1 MLGSVLMM
9 ICKSKVVSE
18 GLVLSHFGKITL
30 AVDQLVFMVRIAP
43 LSKPSHPSLHPVRCC
58 RLRHDGDE
66 RGNVDGTMN
75 TGR

>member
-30 AVDQLVFMVRIAP
+30 AVDQLVFMVR
-43 LSKPSHPSLHPVRCC
+43 LSKPSHPSLYPVRCWW
-58 RLRHDGDE
+58 LRHDGDE